1 MTLYNNP
8 LNLDRLDY
16 KIITAL
22 LKQGRITKV
31 QLSEEVGLSASPCWE
46 RMKRLEKEKVI
57 RGYHADVDLSKL
69 VNISF
74 FRVEIKLKNYSMHA
88 MHRFE
93 DMIKRMPE
101 VVECEAVL
109 GWWDYVVKI
118 AAISVEK
125 YQEVI
130 EHMMTQEDIT
140 FDYSTYPVT
149 KSVKTMNDVSI
160 QSVIALANEE

>member
-1 MTLYNNP
+1 MTRYNNP

-57 RGYHADVDLSKL
+57 RGYHADIDLSKL

-74 FRVEIKLKNYSMHA
+74 FRVEVKLENYSMHA
-88 MHRFE
+88 THRFE

-109 GWWDYVVKI
+109 GSQDYMVKI
-118 AAISVEK
+118 AAVSVEK
-125 YQEVI
+125 YQEII
-130 EHMMTQEDIT
+130 ERMMNQKDVT
-140 FDYSTYPVT
+140 FDYRTYPVT

-160 QSVIALANEE
+160 QSVIAVANEE